1 MDSTL
6 TIRLEGELMQH
17 LEAEARRTRTSK
29 GELVRRALRERL
41 QKRKPSVLDALGD
54 LVGSV
59 EGPADLSSNKRH
71 LAGFGRRKRA

>member
-1 MDSTL
+1 MNSTL
-6 TIRLEGELMQH
+6 TIRLEGELMRH

-41 QKRKPSVLDALGD
+41 QKRKPSVLDALGA

-59 EGPADLSSNKRH
+59 EGPAGLSSNRRH
-71 LAGFGRRKRA
+71 LAGFGRTKRT